1 VNSPKDLVIRSWFSI
16 ILSSLIGAVAVAA
29 LTVGICVIA
38 TGQTPRRHPLEFIGD
53 AMAGVFAGAL
63 VFQLQANSRRQNIA
77 MQKRLQLIAAT
88 NAQIKESVQVMLWVN
103 NPPANSKEKF
113 LLVRASDR
121 IEWILDEVI
130 PQLSSPNPST
140 SVDLNSMPEQNRIP
154 LLVMP
159 PPRA

>member
-1 VNSPKDLVIRSWFSI
+1 
-16 ILSSLIGAVAVAA
+16 
-29 LTVGICVIA
+29 
-38 TGQTPRRHPLEFIGD
+38 
-53 AMAGVFAGAL
+53 MAGVFAGAL